1 MSTSKKV
8 LDSYALIAYF
18 EDEPGAEQ
26 VKQLLIQAESGK
38 TMLLMSMVNW
48 GEVYYILYRSKGER
62 IAEESKLVMDQLP
75 ITLVEA
81 DKPLT
86 YQAAR
91 LKAKHAIA
99 FGDCFAAALAMIHES
114 QVVTGDP
121 EFRRMESEV
130 AVSWLGNPQ
139 NK

>member
-1 MSTSKKV
+1 MSSSKVV

-18 EDEPGAEQ
+18 EGEPGAEQ
-26 VKQLLIQAESGK
+26 VKHLLVQAESGN

-75 ITLVEA
+75 VTLVEA
-81 DKPLT
+81 DKSLT
-86 YQAAR
+86 CLAAR
-91 LKAKHAIA
+91 LKAKYAVA
-99 FGDCFAAALAMIHES
+99 FGDCFAAALAIVHGG

-121 EFRRMESEV
+121 EFKRMEKDV
-130 AVSWLGNPQ
+130 AVNWLKNPH
-139 NK
+139 